1 MAKPRVSTLV
11 GALFVAL
18 ALAATVASFALE
30 FSIGAQRRA
39 GDGLEAG
46 WVSGL
51 AGLALAVPGGLLV
64 HRVPRNAVAWILC
77 ASGLHWALD
86 GVAVAWVAYS
96 TAHSPMLPGAAL
108 TYWVYQRVGAGLLF
122 SLPLLLVFY
131 PNGRLPA
138 GRWRWAALGSLG
150 ATAVLPLTLI
160 FVPARIADTM
170 DDGPVPAAARDLSI
184 DFLSLPLPD
193 TAWQALLR
201 VGYAALPVSLLIP
214 FAVVFRRYR
223 AAAGLERTRMRW
235 LLWAGVVDVLVMLSS
250 LVLPQPW
257 LGGGLLVAISITG
270 GAIAAGVLRP
280 QLLDID
286 RLLGGTVLY
295 GTLATI
301 VVLVDAGILALVTTL
316 LGDRGAA
323 LVGLLVVLLVYGPL
337 RNRLWVL
344 VQRVVLGQRHD
355 PYRIISGLAEQL
367 ERSESPEHQLLA
379 VVRSVAEAFRSPYVA
394 VEVHRTGGNLL
405 LAEHG
410 VAPTETQTLPITYR
424 DETVGR
430 LILAAGGFRAALS
443 PRDERLLADVV
454 RQAAAA
460 ARSSYLAAELQVS
473 RERLVGAREEER
485 RRVRRDLHDGL
496 GPALG
501 GVALRIDTARN
512 LLARAAGLTRAPNV
526 AAAADPADATDV
538 PRKADPLRAPEQ
550 ADGERRRAGEAL
562 RKADEVLRQAREDV
576 STALAD
582 VRRLVHDLR
591 PPALDDVGLAGA
603 VTQLAE
609 RLRAPGLTTRV
620 LADLPEDLPAAVE
633 VAAYRIASEALTNV
647 TKHANAVTC
656 TVRLFSGGTDLIVE
670 VIDDGAGI
678 APGTPSGVGLVS
690 LRERAAELG
699 GRCEIECPRSG
710 GTVVRAALP
719 LAATAAALSS

>member
-1 MAKPRVSTLV
+1 MSKPRVSTLV
-11 GALFVAL
+11 GGVFVVL
-18 ALAATVASFALE
+18 TLAATGASVVLE
-30 FSIGAQRRA
+30 A
-39 GDGLEAG
+39 GVPADDGLEAG
-46 WVSGL
+46 WISGV
-51 AGLALAVPGGLLV
+51 AGLALAVPGGLLAYY
-64 HRVPRNAVAWILC
+64 VPRNAVAWILC
-77 ASGLHWALD
+77 ASGLHWAVD
-86 GVAVAWVAYS
+86 GAAAAYVAHAIAAPPVE
-96 TAHSPMLPGAAL
+96 PGASLA
-108 TYWVYQRVGAGLLF
+108 YWLYQRVGSALLF

-131 PNGRLPA
+131 PDGRLPR
-138 GRWRWAALGSLG
+138 GWWRWASVGSLA
-150 ATAVLPLTLI
+150 ATAVLPLTLL
-160 FVPARIADTM
+160 FVPARIADAM
-170 DDGPVPAAARDLSI
+170 NDGSEPASLRALSI
-184 DFLSLPLPD
+184 DLLRLPLPD
-193 TAWQALLR
+193 GAWEVLLR

-223 AAAGLERTRMRW
+223 AARGLDRARMRW
-235 LLWAGVVDVLVMLSS
+235 LLWAGVVDVLVMLSA
-250 LVLPQPW
+250 LVLPRSA
-257 LGGGLLVAISITG
+257 LGIGLFVAIAVTG
-270 GAIAAGVLRP
+270 GSIAIGVLAP
-280 QLLDID
+280 QWLDID

-295 GTLATI
+295 GALAAI
-301 VVLVDAGILALVTTL
+301 VVLVDAAILALVTTA
-316 LGDRGAA
+316 LGSQGAA

-337 RNRLWVL
+337 RNRLWTL

-367 ERSESPEHQLLA
+367 ERSDSPERQLLA
-379 VVRSVAEAFRSPYVA
+379 VARSVAEAFRSPYVA
-394 VEVHRTGGNLL
+394 VEVHHHGGQAL
-405 LAEHG
+405 LAEFG
-410 VAPTETQTLPITYR
+410 SAPGDTQTLPITYR

-430 LILAAGGFRAALS
+430 LILAAGGYRTALS

-512 LLARAAGLTRAPNV
+512 LLG
-526 AAAADPADATDV
+526 
-538 PRKADPLRAPEQ
+538 RAPEQ
-550 ADGERRRAGEAL
+550 ADG
-562 RKADEVLRQAREDV
+562 VLRRAREDV

-603 VTQLAE
+603 VEQLAE

-620 LADLPEDLPAAVE
+620 SATLPADLPAAVE

-647 TKHANAVTC
+647 TKHAHATSC
-656 TVRLFSGGTDLIVE
+656 TITLTAGERDLVVE
-670 VIDDGAGI
+670 VRDDGTGI
-678 APGTPSGVGLVS
+678 PPGTPSGVGLVS

-699 GRCEIECPRSG
+699 GRCEIECPAGG
-710 GTVVRAALP
+710 GTLVRAHLP
-719 LAATAAALSS
+719 LSTTTLG

>member
-1 MAKPRVSTLV
+1 MFKPRVPTLV
-11 GALFVAL
+11 GGVFVCL
-18 ALAATVASFALE
+18 TLAATVASVALE
-30 FSIGAQRRA
+30 ARIGARQRA
-39 GDGLEAG
+39 DDGLEAG
-46 WVSGL
+46 WISGL

-86 GVAVAWVAYS
+86 GAAVAYVAHAV
-96 TAHSPMLPGAAL
+96 AHSPVPEGTAFA
-108 TYWVYQRVGAGLLF
+108 YWVYQRVGAGLLF

-131 PNGRLPA
+131 PDGHPPR
-138 GRWRWAALGSLG
+138 GRWRWAVLGSLG
-150 ATAVLPLTLI
+150 ATAILPTTLL
-160 FVPARIADTM
+160 FVPARIADAM
-170 DDGPVPAAARDLSI
+170 DDGPAPAAVRGLSI
-184 DFLSLPLPD
+184 DLLALPLPD
-193 TAWQALLR
+193 AAWQVLLR
-201 VGYAALPVSLLIP
+201 IGYAALPLSLLVP

-223 AAAGLERTRMRW
+223 AATGLQRTRMRW
-235 LLWAGVVDVLVMLSS
+235 LLWAGVVDVLVMLSA
-250 LVLPQPW
+250 LVLPQSV
-257 LGGGLLVAISITG
+257 LGAGLFVAIAITG
-270 GAIAAGVLRP
+270 GAIAIGVLRP
-280 QLLDID
+280 QLIDID

-295 GTLATI
+295 GALAAI
-301 VVLVDAGILALVTTL
+301 VVLVDAAILALVTTM

-367 ERSESPEHQLLA
+367 ERSDSPEHQLLA

-394 VEVHRTGGNLL
+394 VEVHRTGGQAL

-410 VAPTETQTLPITYR
+410 TAPADVQTMPITYR

-430 LILAAGGFRAALS
+430 LILAAGGYRTALS

-512 LLARAAGLTRAPNV
+512 LLS
-526 AAAADPADATDV
+526 
-538 PRKADPLRAPEQ
+538 RAPE
-550 ADGERRRAGEAL
+550 R
-562 RKADEVLRQAREDV
+562 ADEILRQAREDV

-603 VTQLAE
+603 VGQLAE

-620 LADLPEDLPAAVE
+620 SASLPADLPAAVE

-647 TKHANAVTC
+647 TKHANAATC
-656 TVRLFSGGTDLIVE
+656 TVALTAGDGALTVE
-670 VIDDGAGI
+670 VRDDGTGI

-699 GRCEIECPRSG
+699 GRCEIECPADG
-710 GTVVRAALP
+710 GTLVRAHLP
-719 LAATAAALSS
+719 LPAPALG

>member
-1 MAKPRVSTLV
+1 MFKPRRPRVPTLV
-11 GALFVAL
+11 GGALVAL
-18 ALAATVASFALE
+18 AVAATVVSVALE
-30 FSIGAQRRA
+30 IAIGAERRA
-39 GDGLEAG
+39 HDGLEPG

-64 HRVPRNAVAWILC
+64 QRVPRNAVAWILC

-86 GVAVAWVAYS
+86 GAAVAWVAYATTQTPLPPG
-96 TAHSPMLPGAAL
+96 TALA
-108 TYWVYQRVGAGLLF
+108 YWVYQRVGAGLLF

-131 PNGRLPA
+131 PDGRLPR
-138 GRWRWAALGSLG
+138 GWWRWAVLGSLG
-150 ATAVLPLTLI
+150 ATAVLPLTLL
-160 FVPARIADTM
+160 FVPARIADAM
-170 DDGPVPAAARDLSI
+170 DDGPAPAVVRDLSI
-184 DFLSLPLPD
+184 DLLSLPLPD
-193 TAWQALLR
+193 AAWQVLLR
-201 VGYAALPVSLLIP
+201 VGYAALPLSMLIP

-250 LVLPQPW
+250 LVLPQSW
-257 LGGGLLVAISITG
+257 LTGGLFVAIAATG
-270 GAIAAGVLRP
+270 GAIAVGVLRP

-295 GTLATI
+295 GSLATI
-301 VVLVDAGILALVTTL
+301 VVLVDAGILALVTTV
-316 LGDRGAA
+316 LGDRDAA

-337 RNRLWVL
+337 RNRLRLL

-367 ERSESPEHQLLA
+367 ERSDGPEHQLLA
-379 VVRSVAEAFRSPYVA
+379 VARSVAEAFRSPYVA
-394 VEVHRTGGNLL
+394 VEVHRTGGQAL

-410 VAPTETQTLPITYR
+410 TAPASTQTLPITYR

-430 LILAAGGFRAALS
+430 LILATGGFRAALS
-443 PRDERLLADVV
+443 ARDERLLADVV

-460 ARSSYLAAELQVS
+460 ARSSYLAAELQLS

-512 LLARAAGLTRAPNV
+512 LMKTAPARA
-526 AAAADPADATDV
+526 
-538 PRKADPLRAPEQ
+538 
-550 ADGERRRAGEAL
+550 
-562 RKADEVLRQAREDV
+562 DEMLKQAREDV
-576 STALAD
+576 SAALAD

-603 VTQLAE
+603 VGQLAE
-609 RLRAPGLTTRV
+609 RLRTPR
-620 LADLPEDLPAAVE
+620 LAVQVSATLPEDLPAAVE

-647 TKHANAVTC
+647 TKHANAACC
-656 TVRLFSGGTDLIVE
+656 TVRLTADGDTLLVE
-670 VIDDGAGI
+670 VADDGAGI

-699 GRCEIECPRSG
+699 GRCEIECPATG
-710 GTVVRAALP
+710 GTVVRARLP
-719 LAATAAALSS
+719 LVAALSS

>member
-1 MAKPRVSTLV
+1 VHRPRVSTLV
-11 GALFVAL
+11 GGLFVAL
-18 ALAATVASFALE
+18 TLAATVTSVVLE
-30 FSIGAQRRA
+30 SRIGAERRA
-39 GDGLEAG
+39 HDGLEAG

-64 HRVPRNAVAWILC
+64 RRVPRNAVAWILC
-77 ASGLHWALD
+77 ASGLHWAVD
-86 GVAVAWVAYS
+86 GAAVAWVAYS
-96 TAHSPMLPGAAL
+96 TAHPPIAAGTAL
-108 TYWVYQRVGAGLLF
+108 AYWAYQRVGSALLF
-122 SLPLLLVFY
+122 SLPLLLIFY
-131 PNGRLPA
+131 PDGRMPR
-138 GRWRWAALGSLG
+138 GWWRWACLASLG
-150 ATAVLPLTLI
+150 ATAVLPATLL
-160 FVPARIADTM
+160 FVPARVANAMSEDS
-170 DDGPVPAAARDLSI
+170 GPAAVRDLPI
-184 DFLSLPLPD
+184 DLWTLPLPD
-193 TAWQALLR
+193 SAWQVLLR
-201 VGYAALPVSLLIP
+201 IGYAALPISLVIP

-235 LLWAGVVDVLVMLSS
+235 LLWAGVVDVLVMLSA
-250 LVLPQPW
+250 LVLPRSW
-257 LGGGLLVAISITG
+257 VGAGLFVAIAVTG
-270 GAIAAGVLRP
+270 GAIAIGVLRP

-295 GTLATI
+295 GSLATI
-301 VVLVDAGILALVTTL
+301 VVIVDAVILALVTTL

-323 LVGLLVVLLVYGPL
+323 LVGLLVVLVVYGPL
-337 RNRLWVL
+337 RNRLWRL

-367 ERSESPEHQLLA
+367 ERSDSPEHQLLA
-379 VVRSVAEAFRSPYVA
+379 VARSVAEAFRAPYVA
-394 VEVHRTGGNLL
+394 VEVHRTGGQAL

-410 VAPTETQTLPITYR
+410 TAPAETQTLPITYR

-430 LILAAGGFRAALS
+430 LILAAGGYRTALS

-460 ARSSYLAAELQVS
+460 ARSSYLAAELQQS

-512 LLARAAGLTRAPNV
+512 LLKSAPG
-526 AAAADPADATDV
+526 
-538 PRKADPLRAPEQ
+538 KAD
-550 ADGERRRAGEAL
+550 G
-562 RKADEVLRQAREDV
+562 VLKQAREDV
-576 STALAD
+576 SAAVAD

-603 VTQLAE
+603 VAQLAE
-609 RLRAPGLTTRV
+609 RLRTPR
-620 LADLPEDLPAAVE
+620 LATQVAATLPADLPAAVE

-647 TKHANAVTC
+647 TKHANATSC
-656 TVRLFSGGTDLIVE
+656 TVRLTADGETLVVE
-670 VIDDGAGI
+670 VRDDGTGI

-699 GRCEIECPRSG
+699 GRTEIECPAGG
-710 GTVVRAALP
+710 GTVVRARLP
-719 LAATAAALSS
+719 LAPALSS

>member
-1 MAKPRVSTLV
+1 MSKPRVSTLV
-11 GALFVAL
+11 GGVFVAL
-18 ALAATVASFALE
+18 TLAATAVSVVLE
-30 FSIGAQRRA
+30 AGIGAHQRA
-39 GDGLEAG
+39 ADGLEAG
-46 WVSGL
+46 WISGL

-64 HRVPRNAVAWILC
+64 YRVPRNAVAWILC

-86 GVAVAWVAYS
+86 GAAVAYVAHAVAVPPVEPGTALAY
-96 TAHSPMLPGAAL
+96 
-108 TYWVYQRVGAGLLF
+108 WIYQRVGAGLLF

-131 PNGRLPA
+131 PDGRLPR
-138 GRWRWAALGSLG
+138 GRWRWAALVSLG
-150 ATAVLPLTLI
+150 ATAILPTTLL
-160 FVPARIADTM
+160 FVPARVADAM
-170 DDGPVPAAARDLSI
+170 DDGPAPAAVRDLSV
-184 DFLSLPLPD
+184 DLLTLPLPD
-193 TAWQALLR
+193 SVWHVLLR
-201 VGYAALPVSLLIP
+201 VGYAALPLSLLVP

-223 AAAGLERTRMRW
+223 AARGLARTRMRW
-235 LLWAGVVDVLVMLSS
+235 LLWAGVVDVLVMLSA
-250 LVLPQPW
+250 LVLPQTV
-257 LGGGLLVAISITG
+257 LGAGLFVAIAITG
-270 GAIAAGVLRP
+270 AAIAAGVLRP

-295 GTLATI
+295 GALAA
-301 VVLVDAGILALVTTL
+301 VVVVVDAAILALVTTE

-379 VVRSVAEAFRSPYVA
+379 VARSVAEAFRSPYVA
-394 VEVHRTGGNLL
+394 VEVHRTGGQAL

-410 VAPTETQTLPITYR
+410 TAPADTQTLPITYR

-430 LILAAGGFRAALS
+430 LILATGGYRAALS

-460 ARSSYLAAELQVS
+460 ARSGYLAAELQFS

-512 LLARAAGLTRAPNV
+512 LLVRAPQ
-526 AAAADPADATDV
+526 
-538 PRKADPLRAPEQ
+538 Q
-550 ADGERRRAGEAL
+550 ADEI
-562 RKADEVLRQAREDV
+562 LRQAREDV

-603 VTQLAE
+603 VGQLAE

-620 LADLPEDLPAAVE
+620 EAELPADLPAAVE

-647 TKHANAVTC
+647 TKHARAATC
-656 TVRLFSGGTDLIVE
+656 TVTLTAGDGELTVE
-670 VIDDGAGI
+670 VRDDGAGI

-699 GRCEIECPRSG
+699 GRCEIECPAGG
-710 GTVVRAALP
+710 GTLVRAHLP
-719 LAATAAALSS
+719 LPAPALG

>member
-1 MAKPRVSTLV
+1 MSKPRVSTLV
-11 GALFVAL
+11 GGAFVAL
-18 ALAATVASFALE
+18 TLAATVASVGLE
-30 FSIGAQRRA
+30 SSIGASRRA
-39 GDGLEAG
+39 HDGLEAG

-51 AGLALAVPGGLLV
+51 AGLALAVPGGLMMR
-64 HRVPRNAVAWILC
+64 RVPRNAVAWILC
-77 ASGLHWALD
+77 LSGLHWALD
-86 GVAVAWVAYS
+86 GTAVAWVAYA
-96 TAHSPMLPGAAL
+96 TAQARMPAGAAEA
-108 TYWVYQRVGAGLLF
+108 YWVYQRVGAGLLLW
-122 SLPLLLVFY
+122 LPLLLLCY
-131 PNGRLPA
+131 PDGRLPR
-138 GRWRWAALGSLG
+138 GRWRWAALASLG
-150 ATAVLPLTLI
+150 ATAVLPLTLL
-160 FVPARIADTM
+160 FVPARIAEAM
-170 DDGPVPAAARDLSI
+170 NDGPEPAAVRGLSI
-184 DFLSLPLPD
+184 DLLSLPLPD
-193 TAWQALLR
+193 GAWQVLLR
-201 VGYAALPVSLLIP
+201 VGYAALPLSMLIP

-223 AAAGLERTRMRW
+223 RAEGLARTRMRW

-250 LVLPQPW
+250 LVLPQSW
-257 LGGGLLVAISITG
+257 LSAGLFA
-270 GAIAAGVLRP
+270 AIAVTAFAVTAGVLWP

-301 VVLVDAGILALVTTL
+301 VVIVDAVILALVTTL

-337 RNRLWVL
+337 RNRLWLL
-344 VQRVVLGQRHD
+344 VQRVVLGRRHD

-367 ERSESPEHQLLA
+367 ERSDSPEHQLLA
-379 VVRSVAEAFRSPYVA
+379 VARSVAEAFRSPYVA
-394 VEVHRTGGNLL
+394 VEVHRTGGQAL
-405 LAEHG
+405 LAEFG
-410 VAPTETQTLPITYR
+410 TAPAATQTLPITYR
-424 DETVGR
+424 AETVGR
-430 LILAAGGFRAALS
+430 LILATGGFRAALS

-512 LLARAAGLTRAPNV
+512 LLRADAGRNV
-526 AAAADPADATDV
+526 LPADAA
-538 PRKADPLRAPEQ
+538 PADAML
-550 ADGERRRAGEAL
+550 
-562 RKADEVLRQAREDV
+562 KQARDDV
-576 STALAD
+576 AAALAD

-603 VTQLAE
+603 VGQLAE
-609 RLRAPGLTTRV
+609 RLRGPRLAVQVT
-620 LADLPEDLPAAVE
+620 ADLPADLPAAVE

-647 TKHANAVTC
+647 TKHANAASCV
-656 TVRLFSGGTDLIVE
+656 VRLTADGQALVVE
-670 VIDDGAGI
+670 VTDDGAGI

-699 GRCEIECPRSG
+699 GRCEIECPASG
-710 GTVVRAALP
+710 GTVVRARLP
-719 LAATAAALSS
+719 LAGAAVSS